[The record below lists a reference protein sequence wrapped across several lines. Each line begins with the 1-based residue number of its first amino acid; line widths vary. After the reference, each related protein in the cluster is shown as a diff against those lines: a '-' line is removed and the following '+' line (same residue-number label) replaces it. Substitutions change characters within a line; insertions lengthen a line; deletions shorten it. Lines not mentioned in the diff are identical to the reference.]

1 MFINQF
7 KRLIEEIEEA
17 PTFSE
22 VETKKQAQVWDWNI
36 APMFKAWAEIASEMK
51 NKNDWNHFAK
61 HVLNEVIAYNK
72 VMEDVKDAKK

>member
-17 PTFSE
+17 PSFSE
-22 VETKKQAQVWDWNI
+22 LETKKQAQVWDWNI
-36 APMFKAWAEIASEMK
+36 APMFKAWSDIASEMK

-61 HVLNEVIAYNK
+61 HVLREVIDYTK
-72 VMEDVKDAKK
+72 IMKEVKE